1 MTTAQP
7 QSLLVESLTYAA
19 RTLRAQFDETGLFA
33 HRPSKGAERER
44 LLAELLQP
52 RVPGHIEVFHNAE
65 VISVDGERSA
75 QCDLVLADRSTPPLF
90 GTSSNRLI
98 PAECVYTVIE
108 VKSKIDGKELKSACD
123 NIKQAKSIPKTAFVR
138 AAENRI
144 HHANGKAY
152 PYIPTLGMIFAFD
165 GISLDAQ
172 GDWFGEWVAER
183 PVKEV
188 PDSIWTLGKGFIT
201 WRNKNGHAIA
211 VPENADAFQA
221 WSPHGDI
228 DILVPFLLELNTF
241 LSSAWMNPLDLAR
254 YAGPQPIAVAERLWN
269 RNATPEPSSNDNSE

>member
-7 QSLLVESLTYAA
+7 QSLLIESLTYAA
-19 RTLRAQFDETGLFA
+19 RTLRAQFEETGLFA

-52 RVPGHIEVFHNAE
+52 RVPGHIKVFHNAE
-65 VISVDGERSA
+65 IISAAGTRSA

-98 PAECVYTVIE
+98 PAECVYAVIE

-144 HHANGKAY
+144 HHANGQHY

-165 GISLDAQ
+165 GISLDSQ
-172 GDWFGEWVAER
+172 GDGFREWVADHSVE
-183 PVKEV
+183 EV
-188 PDSIWTLGKGFIT
+188 PDSIWTLGKGFIN
-201 WRNKNGHAIA
+201 WRKKNGHPTA
-211 VPENADAFQA
+211 VVENTDAFQA
-221 WSPHGDI
+221 WSPHGNM
-228 DILVPFLLELNTF
+228 DILVPFLLQLNSF
-241 LSSAWMNPLDLAR
+241 LSSAWMNPLNLAD
-254 YAGPQPIAVAERLWN
+254 YAGPHPIAVAERLWT
-269 RNATPEPSSNDNSE
+269 RTAAPETAANGNSG